1 MSCTSSRAQP
11 QARSYGDN
19 YRPGR
24 ITETAIREFIP
35 DPSAVE
41 VYCCGPGITKYDREA
56 ARERG
61 EEPTPRFLESTL
73 AGLTSVGVTKKQ
85 IHRESYG

>member
-1 MSCTSSRAQP
+1 MAITIGPA
-11 QARSYGDN
+11 
-19 YRPGR
+19 R

-73 AGLTSVGVTKKQ
+73 AGLTSVGVTKKTDRS
-85 IHRESYG
+85 RELRVIAESLVFCSRPQ